1 MKEKTKPQS
10 NTVERREKILEML
23 SEKGKVLVQELSK
36 KFEVSDVTIRNDLEQ
51 LEKKNMLIRARGG
64 ALLPG
69 NFVASD
75 FRITEKIKLH
85 YAEKER
91 IGKKA
96 VDYIQESETIYLDA
110 GTTTFQIARQMGNL
124 KNLTV
129 VSNALNIINQLLNY
143 RGMNIIVLGG
153 YLRKNSLS
161 LVGPMAIKNINDL
174 YVDKVFLGV
183 DGFDTE
189 RGIYTPNM
197 EEAYFTENLVKNA
210 KKVIVVTDSSKFKRK
225 SLYFF
230 CPVEKIDVVIT
241 DQNIPEKD
249 LNQLQNLGIEVI
261 RV

>member
-1 MKEKTKPQS
+1 MSNKVQPHR

-23 SEKGKVLVQELSK
+23 SENGKVLVHELSK
-36 KFEVSDVTIRNDLEQ
+36 KFDVSDVTIRNDLEQ

-85 YAEKER
+85 YSEKER

-96 VDYIQESETIYLDA
+96 VEFIQDSETIYLDA
-110 GTTTFQIARQMGNL
+110 GTTTFQIARHIRGV

-129 VSNALNIINQLLNY
+129 ISNALNNINQLVNHKEINL
-143 RGMNIIVLGG
+143 IVVGG
-153 YLRKNSLS
+153 YLRENSLS
-161 LVGPMAIKNINDL
+161 MVGPMAIKNINDL

-183 DGFDTE
+183 DGFDAE

-197 EEAYFTENLVKNA
+197 EEAYFTQNVVKNA
-210 KKVIVVTDSSKFKRK
+210 KKVIVVTDSSKFNRK
-225 SLYFF
+225 SLFFF
-230 CPVEKIDVVIT
+230 CPVEKIDMVIT

-249 LNQLQNLGIEVI
+249 LDQLLNLGIEVI
-261 RV
+261 LV